1 MERPGGGGNVTA
13 VQAVVEPVAGRPSRS
28 LRGKIVA
35 GVAALLFVLLIGVV
49 LKAGSMAPLAG
60 DPSGQPA
67 PTFTLPALDGEG
79 SISLG
84 DLKGKPV
91 VLNFWASWCVP
102 CKQEAPVLAAAHR
115 EWASKGLV
123 FLGVDSQ
130 DTTKDG
136 RAFEA
141 EYGIGYRSVV
151 DGGALMSRYGVV
163 GFPETFFIDER
174 GTIVAKFVGPLDTE
188 RLDGYAELL
197 LG

>member
-1 MERPGGGGNVTA
+1 MQAPAVDVVEQTTPTERP
-13 VQAVVEPVAGRPSRS
+13 RRS
-28 LRGKIVA
+28 LRGMLIA
-35 GVAALLFVLLIGVV
+35 GVVALLFVLLIGIV
-49 LKAGSMAPLAG
+49 LKAGSMSPLSA

-67 PTFTLPALDGEG
+67 PTFTLSALDGGG

-84 DLKGKPV
+84 EYAGKPV
-91 VLNFWASWCVP
+91 ILNFWASWCVP
-102 CKQEAPVLAAAHR
+102 CKQEAPVLAEAHR
-115 EWASKGLV
+115 KWASEGIV

-130 DTTKDG
+130 DTLKDG

-141 EYGIGYRSVV
+141 EYGLGYDSAV

-174 GTIVAKFVGPLDTE
+174 GVIVAKFVGPLDQE
-188 RLDGYAELL
+188 RLDGYAKLL

>member
-1 MERPGGGGNVTA
+1 MQAPAVDLVAEPSDSRP
-13 VQAVVEPVAGRPSRS
+13 RRS
-28 LRGKIVA
+28 LRGKVIAV
-35 GVAALLFVLLIGVV
+35 VAALVFVLLIGVV
-49 LKAGSMAPLAG
+49 LKAGSMAPLAS

-67 PTFTLPALDGEG
+67 PTFTLPALDGDG

-84 DLKGKPV
+84 DFKGKPI

-102 CKQEAPVLAAAHR
+102 CKQEAPVLAEAYR
-115 EWASKGLV
+115 EWGSKGLV

-130 DTTKDG
+130 DTIEDG

-141 EYGIGYRSVV
+141 AYGIGYDSVV

-174 GTIVAKFVGPLDTE
+174 GTIVAKFVGPLDAE
-188 RLDGYAELL
+188 RLDGYAKLL
-197 LG
+197 LA